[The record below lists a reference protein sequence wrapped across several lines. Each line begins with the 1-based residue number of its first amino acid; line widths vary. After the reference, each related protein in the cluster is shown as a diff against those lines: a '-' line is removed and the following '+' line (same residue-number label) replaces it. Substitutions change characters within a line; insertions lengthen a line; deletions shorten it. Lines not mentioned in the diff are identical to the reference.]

1 MQNYVDL
8 MNRRD
13 FLTLRTK
20 GRRSVLELSCERLF
34 MRYSDARS
42 GAGRRGVSASQPG
55 SSPQSSDGE
64 PTTEMETPTVADLF
78 DDLDR
83 QLSRADTLRV
93 RDRQWLSQEDFGRE
107 VEARIEA
114 FQRRGGVV
122 EFADSAPTENARRGE
137 TDRLG
142 TTIRSRASKLGLAVF
157 VLAALGVAACSDP
170 SPQNPPDEV
179 LKERVEAALER
190 ASDLPE
196 NAITVTVRDG
206 VVTLTGSIACQ
217 ECGGSDTPPGFGT
230 VQQSLGAV
238 VRAIRGVERVEFE
251 LEYGP

>member
-1 MQNYVDL
+1 
-8 MNRRD
+8 
-13 FLTLRTK
+13 
-20 GRRSVLELSCERLF
+20 
-34 MRYSDARS
+34 MRFSDARS
-42 GAGRRGVSASQPG
+42 GAGRPGGSASQPG
-55 SSPQSSDGE
+55 SSTQPWDGE
-64 PTTEMETPTVADLF
+64 PTTEIETPTVGDLF
-78 DDLDR
+78 DELDR

-93 RDRQWLSQEDFGRE
+93 RDRQWLAQEDFRRE

-122 EFADSAPTENARRGE
+122 ELADSAPPENARREE
-137 TDRLG
+137 TERLG
-142 TTIRSRASKLGLAVF
+142 TRVRSRASGFGLALLI
-157 VLAALGVAACSDP
+157 LAALGVASCSDP
-170 SPQNPPDEV
+170 GPQNPPDEV
-179 LKERVEAALER
+179 LRERVEVALER

-196 NAITVTVRDG
+196 NAIAVTVRDG

-217 ECGGSDTPPGFGT
+217 DCGGSDTPPGVGT